1 MATTPNTPLMLNV
14 NLSITNLNVYKL
26 MIVLKPHL
34 ERKYLLLQ
42 SLRIIV
48 QLQLTKKQKRF
59 NFSVDVC
66 SIVNYFVTFP
76 RNT

>member
-34 ERKYLLLQ
+34 ERKYLLL
-42 SLRIIV
+42 
-48 QLQLTKKQKRF
+48 
-59 NFSVDVC
+59 
-66 SIVNYFVTFP
+66 
-76 RNT
+76 